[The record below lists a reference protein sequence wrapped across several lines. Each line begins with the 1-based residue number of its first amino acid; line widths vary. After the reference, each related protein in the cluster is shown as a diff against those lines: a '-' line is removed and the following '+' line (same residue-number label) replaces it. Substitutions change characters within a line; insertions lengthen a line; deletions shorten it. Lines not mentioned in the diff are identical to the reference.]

1 MRGNTP
7 WFQEPGCCDGWK
19 PVRLKKLAKA
29 VAETECMALLNH
41 APPVHAFV
49 KGKVSGAA
57 GVEWLV
63 LQQSG

>member
-1 MRGNTP
+1 
-7 WFQEPGCCDGWK
+7 
-19 PVRLKKLAKA
+19 LKKLAKA